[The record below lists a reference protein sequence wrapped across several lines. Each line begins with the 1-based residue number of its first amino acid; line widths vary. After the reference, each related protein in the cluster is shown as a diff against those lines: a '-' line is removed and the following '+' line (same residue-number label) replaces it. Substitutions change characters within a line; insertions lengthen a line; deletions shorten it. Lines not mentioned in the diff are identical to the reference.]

1 MNTQQEPVTTAVT
14 VGAIL
19 DRYER
24 DCLDDLAPRT
34 QIDYR
39 RHLGHLRRRFGHL
52 EASTLEPRTFAE
64 YLNAVKRGRI
74 NRARELAVLSAALTI
89 AVRRWFW
96 LKVNVLRD
104 VERPKSKPRDRL
116 ILDEEFEACKALAP
130 FRIGLA
136 MQLALLTGQRQGD
149 IIRFKWS
156 DLREVVI
163 DDPDR
168 PGHKK
173 TITELQI
180 QQGKTGKRL
189 GIEVTPDLESVLD
202 KCWQLKGSGNAGSIY
217 ILPTRTG
224 KPFTSAGFR
233 ASWQKVRLKW
243 ERGGGEP
250 MRFHDIRALA
260 ATKCPTLEAAQ
271 ALLGHSNPAMTRR
284 VYRRGIERVKPLR
297 LTTPTLI
304 EGIHREEATAIP
316 LSPAVPRNDTSR
328 DHHAQ

>member
-1 MNTQQEPVTTAVT
+1 MDTSTPSTVPAITVTQ
-14 VGAIL
+14 IL

-34 QIDYR
+34 QIDYK
-39 RHLGHLRRRFGHL
+39 RHLAHLRRRFGPL
-52 EASTLEPRTFAE
+52 NAETLEPRLFAE
-64 YLNAVKRGRI
+64 YLNSVKRGRI
-74 NRARELAVLSAALTI
+74 NRCRELAVLSAAITI

-130 FRIGLA
+130 KRIQLA

-149 IIRFKWS
+149 IIRFRWA
-156 DLREVVI
+156 DIR
-163 DDPDR
+163 DDAL
-168 PGHKK
+168 H
-173 TITELQI
+173 LQ
-180 QQGKTGKRL
+180 QSKTGKRL
-189 GIEVTPDLESVLD
+189 AIEISPELEAVLD
-202 KCWQLKGSGNAGSIY
+202 ECWKLKGSGSTGGEF

-233 ASWQKVRLKW
+233 AGWQKVRLKW

-260 ATKCPTLEAAQ
+260 ATKCATPEEAQ
-271 ALLGHSNPAMTRR
+271 RLLGHSNIAMTLR
-284 VYRRGIERVKPLR
+284 VYRRGIERVKPLK
-297 LTTPTLI
+297 LNTTN
-304 EGIHREEATAIP
+304 
-316 LSPAVPRNDTSR
+316 AV
-328 DHHAQ
+328 H